1 MSEEEA
7 GAGLRIRTEDKLE
20 NLEMWRVKVFAAWEI
35 GRRLS
40 PSITEEKARVLG
52 FKVRFKM

>member
-1 MSEEEA
+1 M
-7 GAGLRIRTEDKLE
+7 RIRTEDKLE

>member
-1 MSEEEA
+1 MSEEA
-7 GAGLRIRTEDKLE
+7 GAGLRMRTEDRKLE
-20 NLEMWRVKVFAAWEI
+20 NLEMWRVKIFAAWEI

-52 FKVRFKM
+52 FKSKI